1 MDKTL
6 WPAFSSLP
14 GEKDL
19 QFKFFVDA
27 GNAPT
32 LAPAPYNNYITSVVR
47 TSQGLYT
54 VTLSDAARSLQ
65 AVTCELALNTPGAV
79 YAQPGP
85 STNFG
90 VSVATGLPTV
100 VIYTLNAGNV
110 ADPPAANANV
120 FISGTI
126 CFTDASSQ

>member
-32 LAPAPYNNYITSVVR
+32 LAGTPYNNYIASVVR
-47 TSQGLYT
+47 TSQGVYT
-54 VTLSDAARSLQ
+54 VTLADACKSLQ

-90 VSVATGLPTV
+90 VAFSAGAPTV
-100 VIYTLNAGNV
+100 VIYTLNAGAV

-126 CFTDASSQ
+126 CITDLSAQ